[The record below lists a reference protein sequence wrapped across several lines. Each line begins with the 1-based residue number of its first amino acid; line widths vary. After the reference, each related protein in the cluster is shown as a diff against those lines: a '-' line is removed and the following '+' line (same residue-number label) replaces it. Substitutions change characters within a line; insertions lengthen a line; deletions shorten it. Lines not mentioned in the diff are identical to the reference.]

1 MIIVTGGSG
10 FIGKNLV
17 QELVDQGK
25 VPYLIANFTNREP
38 QDLHPSCV
46 YYGGD
51 VRDISKI
58 HPSKVAVIYH
68 LAGQSRV

>member
-25 VPYLIANFTNREP
+25 VPYIIDNFTNSEP

-51 VRDISKI
+51 V
-58 HPSKVAVIYH
+58 
-68 LAGQSRV
+68 